1 MAGLEVLDLQLGALN
16 GGAGGADPLPS
27 AGRYG
32 LCFPTLRTNLSRKKK
47 KKRKAKIR
55 VLLYYLKTNK

>member
-27 AGRYG
+27 AWRYG
-32 LCFPTLRTNLSRKKK
+32 LCFPTLRTNLSQRK
-47 KKRKAKIR
+47 KKRKSKNPCFA
-55 VLLYYLKTNK
+55 VLFENK